1 MSANHSLL
9 LFEGDIMQMLPAVF
23 DCFDLKTV
31 GTFETAKGA
40 AELWD
45 YTNWPRRGRPRNVV
59 HKGVLYNGTWTAVL
73 DREMTMI
80 GDQEKC
86 EACASKFNLKIFGY
100 MIESVSGTCGLYLY
114 APERVRALNIQNFE
128 IMEDFGDP
136 LPQEEGIST
145 EEMLGDGPMRICRKM
160 GFSDSLF
167 THPKSKVL
175 IFGMEDPMRTQTVEG
190 STSGIGKS
198 PVKQATPS
206 TPTKSPGKP
215 WWKFW

>member
-1 MSANHSLL
+1 
-9 LFEGDIMQMLPAVF
+9 MLPAVF
-23 DCFDLKTV
+23 ECFGLKTV
-31 GTFETAKGA
+31 GAIETAKGL
-40 AELWD
+40 AEVWD

-86 EACASKFNLKIFGY
+86 EACAAKFNIKIFGY

-114 APERVRALNIQNFE
+114 SPERVRALNIQNFE
-128 IMEDFGDP
+128 IMEDFGDA
-136 LPQEEGIST
+136 LPQEFGVST
-145 EEMLGDGPMRICRKM
+145 EEMLVDGPMRICRKM

-167 THPKSKVL
+167 AHPKSKVF
-175 IFGMEDPMRTQTVEG
+175 IVGMEDPMRTQTLEN
-190 STSGIGKS
+190 STAGFGKS
-198 PVKQATPS
+198 ANKQAVANS
-206 TPTKSPGKP
+206 PTKPQGKP

>member
-1 MSANHSLL
+1 
-9 LFEGDIMQMLPAVF
+9 MLPAVF

-31 GTFETAKGA
+31 GTTETAKGL

-45 YTNWPRRGRPRNVV
+45 FTNWPRRGRPRNVV

-80 GDQEKC
+80 VDQEKC

-136 LPQEEGIST
+136 LPQEEGVTT
-145 EEMLGDGPMRICRKM
+145 EEMLVDGPMRICRKM

-167 THPKSKVL
+167 AHPKSRVF
-175 IFGMEDPMRTQTVEG
+175 IVGMEDPMRTHTLEK
-190 STSGIGKS
+190 TPSGIGKAPGKQTIPSS
-198 PVKQATPS
+198 PAKPQD
-206 TPTKSPGKP
+206 KP